1 MKGLKRILKKFDY
14 FGIEL
19 HFMYD
24 TKEQYYSSTGGFIF
38 LLFSVVSITYIAC
51 NVESFINRKNMT
63 LIFYDKKIEQT
74 DEINLANFTTQFG
87 FGFTCDGHP
96 NRTYVESLF
105 SIAANY
111 VSMNSTNGTRI
122 KTKTK

>member
-87 FGFTCDGHP
+87 SLAMGIPIELTL
-96 NRTYVESLF
+96 SLF
-105 SIAANY
+105 LA
-111 VSMNSTNGTRI
+111 
-122 KTKTK
+122 

>member
-74 DEINLANFTTQFG
+74 DEINLRISRLNLDLDSLAMGIPIELTL
-87 FGFTCDGHP
+87 
-96 NRTYVESLF
+96 SLF
-105 SIAANY
+105 LA
-111 VSMNSTNGTRI
+111 
-122 KTKTK
+122 